1 MGPSEKAFNQ
11 VKSILGKL
19 DRSIDQLRE
28 QRTSPPV
35 PAVAAVIP
43 LRAEPAAKP
52 AVAVTP
58 PAQPAYRTNSGFGR
72 ATPIPPSHN

>member
-28 QRTSPPV
+28 QRTAPPA
-35 PAVAAVIP
+35 PAVAAHARV
-43 LRAEPAAKP
+43 EPPKP
-52 AVAVTP
+52 V
-58 PAQPAYRTNSGFGR
+58 PAPAPAPYRSTSGFGR
-72 ATPIPPSHN
+72 ATPIAPTNN

>member
-28 QRTSPPV
+28 QRTAPPAPATPV
-35 PAVAAVIP
+35 PHQRV
-43 LRAEPAAKP
+43 EPPKP
-52 AVAVTP
+52 APTP
-58 PAQPAYRTNSGFGR
+58 APQPYRSASGYGR
-72 ATPIPPSHN
+72 ATPITPSSN